1 MRSRADVTAISVGGC
16 DIKQL
21 GHHRCR
27 LVGSR
32 SADREKEGGR
42 RPGQVRELDLG
53 FIPHPDLCLYMRAE
67 REFSPGHLSIC
78 LPEDGTRG

>member
-1 MRSRADVTAISVGGC
+1 MYVGAR
-16 DIKQL
+16 DFEQP
-21 GHHRCR
+21 GHYRRR

-53 FIPHPDLCLYMRAE
+53 FIPHPDLCLYMRSE

-78 LPEDGTRG
+78 LPGDGIRG